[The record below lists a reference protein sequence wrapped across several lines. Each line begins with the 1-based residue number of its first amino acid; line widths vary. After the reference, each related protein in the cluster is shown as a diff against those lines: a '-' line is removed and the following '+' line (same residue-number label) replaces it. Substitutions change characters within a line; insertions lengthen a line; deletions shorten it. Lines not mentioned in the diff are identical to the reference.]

1 MPSPAKIAPSETLKT
16 FKYTFPPFPEVPE
29 GVTIVPF
36 EDFQECGIQV
46 DLTGSADDG
55 EVEKDGLGIPTIQL
69 RVKHDTDISKT
80 NPERVR
86 KKEVRGGGFRKEWW
100 EDWAEG
106 EDLRNHGP
114 YDVNV
119 ARIDRFHQ
127 AATDFQKYRKFPPM
141 STNVQWLWDQLRIF
155 SGLLAST
162 PVWHK
167 VSDKTAEDADDFD
180 DDFEDDDSGSKSVY
194 QGGPGERRYP
204 PRPRPRAPYD
214 RYGKA
219 ATVVEDDEDIRKLL
233 DDARAVKEDKLVV
246 FLDNPARSIQVF
258 LSSYMTYQGIIYADK
273 NLTSAPHLL
282 RFFVNYLLRNKV
294 LPDKTCTRSLQQS
307 LEVIDKAAVELPL
320 TSKLAKVLPDVF
332 GEACQGCWGGRGE
345 NPLDSG
351 ARAAVD
357 ADAAFESILKEEN
370 VEVIKL
376 GADEGPMPETAD
388 APDNVPETVT
398 AAPETDAAA
407 AASWENNG
415 SAAETDWALP
425 HPSSRPSLLSLLGP
439 TALPLTHA
447 PGIVE
452 SSVRRIK
459 SVVMPL
465 EANPNPNA
473 SATEDAEAVERV
485 LEGRFARVVMA
496 PWVDWD
502 PESPARILRSS
513 VGAVATPVIAPAVPD
528 VPSSDSAPAD
538 ADPPLG
544 PGGLKPHALE
554 TDDITVLL
562 DPEVARTLCV
572 GIGLSGTWVQL
583 ARQVDLPAAAAPAEE
598 DVNEENE
605 AKLEKNPKPK
615 KKKTLTK
622 AQKERRGL
630 RYWYLDE
637 HMMVLPSYWLV

>member
-1 MPSPAKIAPSETLKT
+1 MSSPAKIAPSESPKT
-16 FKYTFPPFPEVPE
+16 FKYSFPPFPEVPE
-29 GVTIVPF
+29 GVTIVLF
-36 EDFQECGIQV
+36 KDFQECGIQV
-46 DLTGSADDG
+46 DMTGDGGDG
-55 EVEKDGLGIPTIQL
+55 EIEKDGLGIPTIQL

-86 KKEVRGGGFRKEWW
+86 KKEARGAGFRKEWW

-119 ARIDRFHQ
+119 ARVDRFHQ
-127 AATDFQKYRKFPPM
+127 AATDFHKYRKFPPM
-141 STNVQWLWDQLRIF
+141 STNVQWLWDQFRIF
-155 SGLLAST
+155 SGLLGSP

-167 VSDKTAEDADDFD
+167 ASEKADEDADDFE
-180 DDFEDDDSGSKSVY
+180 DDFEDDYSGSKSIH
-194 QGGPGERRYP
+194 QGGPGERRFP

-214 RYGKA
+214 RYGKPSA
-219 ATVVEDDEDIRKLL
+219 VVEDDEDIRKLL
-233 DDARAVKEDKLVV
+233 DEARAIKEDKLVA
-246 FLDNPARSIQVF
+246 FLDNPAHAIQVF
-258 LSSYMTYQGIIYADK
+258 LSSYMTYQGIIYTDK
-273 NLTSAPHLL
+273 NLTFAPHLL

-320 TSKLAKVLPDVF
+320 TSKLAKILPDTF

-345 NPLDSG
+345 NALDSV
-351 ARAAVD
+351 AWAAVD

-370 VEVIKL
+370 VELIKL
-376 GADEGPMPETAD
+376 SADDALSPETTDAAD
-388 APDNVPETVT
+388 SLPEPTP
-398 AAPETDAAA
+398 AGPESSADDTAAA

-415 SAAETDWALP
+415 SAPETDWALSP
-425 HPSSRPSLLSLLGP
+425 ASSHPSLLSLLGP
-439 TALPLTHA
+439 TVLPLTHA

-452 SSVRRIK
+452 SSVRCIK
-459 SVVMPL
+459 SVVLPFPDV
-465 EANPNPNA
+465 NPNPNA
-473 SATEDAEAVERV
+473 NATEEAEAVERV
-485 LEGRFARVVMA
+485 LEGHFARVVMA
-496 PWVDWD
+496 PWVGWD
-502 PESPARILRSS
+502 SESPARILRSS
-513 VGAVATPVIAPAVPD
+513 VGAVATPAVAPAAPD
-528 VPSSDSAPAD
+528 AAAPTD
-538 ADPPLG
+538 ADLPRG

-572 GIGLSGTWVQL
+572 GMGLKGTWVQL
-583 ARQVDLPAAAAPAEE
+583 ARQVDLTTAAAVEE
-598 DVNEENE
+598 GANENE
-605 AKLEKNPKPK
+605 NAMKEKNPKPK

-637 HMMVLPSYWLV
+637 HMMVLPSYWIV